1 MKVKKIAVIGAGS
14 MGAGIVQRASQSGF
28 EVTMMDIKE
37 EFLERGFNTIRQ
49 TLDEGIK
56 RGKVKEDQAK
66 NILENIKGTTNLKE
80 AVENANLVIEAVF
93 EDLNVKK
100 ELFKE
105 LDGIC
110 KQDTI
115 LATNTSSLSVTELGS
130 VTQRPDRF
138 AGLHFF
144 YPAAINKLVEV
155 IAGKGTS
162 EDVMNT
168 LMEVSRALGKVPVK
182 ARDSPGFV
190 VNRFFVP
197 WLNEACR
204 ILEEGVAN
212 IPTIDHAAK
221 QGFKIGMGPFK
232 LMNVTGVPI
241 AYHSISSLHQ
251 GLGEFYKP
259 SQKLKEQFES
269 GQLWNLEGEVEE
281 ANIQKVIDRLYG
293 VIFGV
298 ACHLVEENVAGR
310 EDTDRGATIG
320 LRWKAGPFSMMNHIG
335 IEKSSELVRGIVE
348 VSKGTFDMPESLRAQ
363 AESNMPWD
371 LKTVALKKE
380 GKIAIITINRPEA
393 MNALNS
399 KVLFDLSQIAD
410 KVQKDDDVNAV
421 IITGEGKAFVA
432 GADIREMM
440 KKTPIEARGFTM
452 LGQQVFNKI
461 ERMDKPVIA
470 AVNGMAL
477 GGGCELALACD
488 MILASEKAKLGFPEV
503 GLGIHPGFGGTQ
515 RLPRLVGK
523 AKAKELI
530 FTTDILNA
538 EEAER
543 IGLVNKVVPPEELVE
558 SAMSLAKKIVTK
570 GPIAVKL
577 AKSAINKGTEMDLDA
592 GLAYEVESVSLT
604 FSTEDSKEGMTA
616 FTERRKPEFKGK

>member
-1 MKVKKIAVIGAGS
+1 MKVNKITVIGAGS
-14 MGAGIVQRASQSGF
+14 MGAGIAQRASQSGF
-28 EVTMMDIKE
+28 EVSMMDIKE
-37 EFLERGFNTIRQ
+37 EFLERGFETIKK

-56 RGKVKEDQAK
+56 RGKVKEEKAK
-66 NILENIKGTTNLKE
+66 KILENIKGTTNLKE
-80 AVENANLVIEAVF
+80 AVEGSNLVIEAVF

-105 LDGIC
+105 LDEIC
-110 KQDTI
+110 DKDTI
-115 LATNTSSLSVTELGS
+115 LATNTSSLSVTELAG
-130 VTQRPDRF
+130 VTNRPDRF
-138 AGLHFF
+138 VGLHFF

-155 IAGKGTS
+155 ISGKDTS
-162 EDVMNT
+162 EDVMDT
-168 LMEVSRALGKVPVK
+168 LMDVSRTMSKVPIRAK
-182 ARDSPGFV
+182 DSPGFV

-197 WLNEACR
+197 WLNESCR
-204 ILEEGVAN
+204 ILEDGMAN

-241 AYHSISSLHQ
+241 AYHSISSLNQ

-269 GQLWNLEGEVEE
+269 GNVWDLEGEIEE
-281 ANIQKVIDRLYG
+281 ANVQKVIDRLFG

-298 ACHLVEENVAGR
+298 SCHLVEENVAGR

-320 LRWKAGPFSMMNHIG
+320 LRWKAGPFSMMNHVG
-335 IEKSSELVRGIVE
+335 IKKSLELVQDVVD
-348 VSKGTFDMPESLRAQ
+348 VSKGTFILPESLKAQ
-363 AESNMPWD
+363 ADSNKWWD
-371 LKTVALKKE
+371 LKTFTVKRD

-393 MNALNS
+393 LNALNS
-399 KVLFDLSQIAD
+399 KVLFDLSQIVD
-410 KVQKDDDVNAV
+410 EVQKDEGINAV
-421 IITGEGKAFVA
+421 IITGEGNAFVA
-432 GADIREMM
+432 GADIKEMM
-440 KKTPIEARGFTM
+440 KKTPIEAREFTM

-488 MILASEKAKLGFPEV
+488 MILASKKAKLGFPEV

-515 RLPRLVGK
+515 RLPRLIGK

-543 IGLVNKVVPPEELVE
+543 IGLVNKVVPSEELTDT
-558 SAMSLAKKIVTK
+558 AMSMASKMTAQ
-570 GPIAVKL
+570 GPIALKL

-592 GLAYEVESVSLT
+592 GLAYEIESVSLT
-604 FSTEDSKEGMTA
+604 FSTEDSKEGMNA
-616 FTERRKPEFKGK
+616 FTERRKPNFKGK